1 MKMLEEE
8 TQVDPTKMFVF
19 GKDFTRIDLGLIISR
34 PAIFM
39 HMHDRDIE
47 FMKAR
52 ADIMNEFHCDHKK
65 YIEEFEEV
73 SKLNEHVL
81 SGNPYSNDKNL
92 DNYPTHKYTDPSSGE
107 TQEYAAASK
116 NFTKVDPET
125 KDTKSI
131 HYAPGD
137 ATYLILKNKFT
148 DEWEFPTSNMFFGQ
162 SFLRVK
168 QNLFVNLTGNK
179 WKIKYNG
186 TMPQVH
192 SLRRLTI
199 AEQEDPRNEGLKGV
213 RTYYFFAHH
222 LRGLPEMS
230 INEEMPY
237 NDFAWVPKR
246 QMNEFFTKEYYEVF
260 IHALRTR

>member
-1 MKMLEEE
+1 M
-8 TQVDPTKMFVF
+8 
-19 GKDFTRIDLGLIISR
+19 
-34 PAIFM
+34 
-39 HMHDRDIE
+39 
-47 FMKAR
+47 
-52 ADIMNEFHCDHKK
+52 
-65 YIEEFEEV
+65 
-73 SKLNEHVL
+73 
-81 SGNPYSNDKNL
+81 
-92 DNYPTHKYTDPSSGE
+92 
-107 TQEYAAASK
+107 
-116 NFTKVDPET
+116 
-125 KDTKSI
+125 
-131 HYAPGD
+131 
-137 ATYLILKNKFT
+137 ILKNKFT

-168 QNLFVNLTGNK
+168 QNLFVDLTGNK